1 MSTAT
6 IFKILIFSNAG
17 KADTQVDATDV
28 TDYSVELLKNFLS
41 LEAYLRP
48 CLQSMMSNFLRKMLN
63 NQKPVIPTLRI
74 RFTSL
79 NAAKLL
85 QGDILLSATKSP
97 GISGTHFINFGT

>member
-1 MSTAT
+1 M
-6 IFKILIFSNAG
+6 LIFSNAG

-28 TDYSVELLKNFLS
+28 TWLFSRTVKNFLT

-74 RFTSL
+74 GFTSL
-79 NAAKLL
+79 NAVKLL
-85 QGDILLSATKSP
+85 QGDILLSTTNSP
-97 GISGTHFINFGT
+97 GISGTHFIDFGT

>member
-1 MSTAT
+1 MLVKLTL
-6 IFKILIFSNAG
+6 KLMLLMLL
-17 KADTQVDATDV
+17 
-28 TDYSVELLKNFLS
+28 DYSVELLKNFLS

-85 QGDILLSATKSP
+85 QGDILLSATNSP
-97 GISGTHFINFGT
+97 GISVLILSILGHRKTVNHGAFQWF

>member
-85 QGDILLSATKSP
+85 QGDILLSATNSP
-97 GISGTHFINFGT
+97 GISVTHFIDFGT

>member
-1 MSTAT
+1 MLVKLTL
-6 IFKILIFSNAG
+6 KLMLLMLL
-17 KADTQVDATDV
+17 
-28 TDYSVELLKNFLS
+28 DYSVELLKNFLS

-85 QGDILLSATKSP
+85 QGDILLSTTNSP
-97 GISGTHFINFGT
+97 GISGTHFIDFGT